1 MIATNVVAASVDLHS
16 GPNKCPCR
24 VTSAPLLDRELR
36 ATLKNVWLLP
46 LEIALCVFANSMQ
59 NNRLFVFH
67 FPKKYFEKIKLLGV
81 HHSPMGG
88 RATKTFA
95 LIP

>member
-1 MIATNVVAASVDLHS
+1 MLATNVVAASVDLHS

-67 FPKKYFEKIKLLGV
+67 FPKNIFKKSSFWASI
-81 HHSPMGG
+81 
-88 RATKTFA
+88 
-95 LIP
+95 IPLWAGARREV